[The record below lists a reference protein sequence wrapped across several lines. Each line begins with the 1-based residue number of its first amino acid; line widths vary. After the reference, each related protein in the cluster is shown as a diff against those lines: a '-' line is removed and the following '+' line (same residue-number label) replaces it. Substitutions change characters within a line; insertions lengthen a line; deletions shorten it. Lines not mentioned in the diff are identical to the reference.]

1 MVGNQAKFIQDF
13 TDAALRFDC
22 DKVIDHDY
30 AAFYARI
37 FTGIDAVAPRLL
49 EIGAGG
55 YGDPQAGGASARVWS
70 ELLPDWSIVIID
82 LEAKAFAWPDRTTF
96 LQVDQTDT
104 GRLQHIGD
112 EHGPFD
118 VIIDDGSHRNADI
131 RTSLW
136 SLFSYLKEGG
146 HYVIEDTQTSYI
158 PDYGGD
164 MERTSA
170 TTANLVRDLFD
181 YANAPELPE
190 NSEVPDIFRNTV
202 EEVYFRHNIV
212 DIRKR
217 TAARRSNLSEQGLAA
232 MLAEAEAVLDPQAHG
247 SGYWL
252 RRARYLTR
260 LGQIAPAR
268 QMLESGRDQWP
279 EDREISTAL
288 AWLQQLQRGEEG

>member
-1 MVGNQAKFIQDF
+1 MACKQAQFIQDF

-37 FTGIDAVAPRLL
+37 FTDIDASEPRLL

-55 YGDPQAGGASARVWS
+55 YGDPQAGGASARMWS
-70 ELLPDWSIVIID
+70 ELLPDWSIIIID
-82 LEAKAFAWPDRTTF
+82 LEAKAFGWPERTTF

-104 GRLQHIGD
+104 AGLQRIGE

-136 SLFSYLKEGG
+136 SLFPYLKEGG

-158 PDYGGD
+158 PGYGGD

-190 NSEVPDIFRNTV
+190 NSEVPAIFRDTV

-217 TAARRSNLSEQGLAA
+217 TASRRSNLSEQGLTM
-232 MLAEAEAVLDPQAHG
+232 MLAEAEAVLDPQVHG
-247 SGYWL
+247 PGYWL
-252 RRARYLTR
+252 RRARYLAR
-260 LGQIAPAR
+260 LGQIVPAR
-268 QMLESGRDQWP
+268 QVLEAGRDQWP
-279 EDREISTAL
+279 QDREIGTAL
-288 AWLQQLQRGEEG
+288 AWLQQLETRDET

>member
-1 MVGNQAKFIQDF
+1 MVGKQTQFIRDF
-13 TDAALRFDC
+13 TNAALRFDC

-37 FTGIDAVAPRLL
+37 FTDIDASAPRLL

-55 YGDPQAGGASARVWS
+55 YGDPQAGGASGRVWS
-70 ELLPDWSIVIID
+70 ELLSDWSIVIID
-82 LEAKAFAWPDRTTF
+82 LEPKAFAWPERTTF
-96 LQVDQTDT
+96 LQADQTDT
-104 GRLQHIGD
+104 ASLKRIGE

-136 SLFSYLKEGG
+136 SLFPYLKEGG

-158 PDYGGD
+158 PSYGGD
-164 MERTSA
+164 MKRNSA

-181 YANAPELPE
+181 YANAPELP
-190 NSEVPDIFRNTV
+190 SSRKVPAIFRDTV

-217 TAARRSNLSEQGLAA
+217 TAVRRSNLSEQGLAS
-232 MLAEAEAVLDPQAHG
+232 MLAEAEAVLDPQVHG
-247 SGYWL
+247 PGYWL
-252 RRARYLTR
+252 RRSRYLAR
-260 LGQIAPAR
+260 LGQILPAR
-268 QMLESGRDQWP
+268 QLLEAGRDQWP
-279 EDREISTAL
+279 QDREINTAL
-288 AWLQQLQRGEEG
+288 AWLQHLERGDGA

>member
-1 MVGNQAKFIQDF
+1 VNNKQAQFIQNF
-13 TDAALRFDC
+13 TNAALRFDC

-37 FTGIDAVAPRLL
+37 FTDINASAPRLL

-55 YGDPQAGGASARVWS
+55 YGDAMAGGASARVWS
-70 ELLPDWSIVIID
+70 ELLPEWSIVIID
-82 LEAKAFAWPDRTTF
+82 LEAKAFAWPERTTF
-96 LQVDQTDT
+96 LQTDQTNAVA
-104 GRLQHIGD
+104 LQRIG
-112 EHGPFD
+112 EEYGPFD

-136 SLFSYLKEGG
+136 NLFPYLTQGG

-164 MERTSA
+164 MKRTSA

-181 YANAPELPE
+181 YANAPELPK
-190 NSEVPDIFRNTV
+190 NSKMPEIFRDTV

-212 DIRKR
+212 DICKR
-217 TAARRSNLSEQGLAA
+217 SAERRSNLSEQGLTA
-232 MLAEAEAVLDPQAHG
+232 MLAEAEAVLDPQVHG
-247 SGYWL
+247 PGYWL
-252 RRARYLTR
+252 RRARYLAR
-260 LGQIAPAR
+260 LGQVVPAR
-268 QMLESGRDQWP
+268 QMLEAGRAQWP

-288 AWLQQLQRGEEG
+288 AWLQELEARDGT